1 MATQFTSTITEA
13 VESCDISIH
22 DPLTPA
28 QLAVIAKRCLTP
40 APSAYLV
47 EYNYQIH
54 LIVRAASQALGPARR
69 AFYQSRNEQEF
80 LERASSILDRIITS
94 HVDSVGHYPNIC
106 HPDCA
111 EFHRLNPKHASGLL
125 GYARFHKMTGDHVHP
140 GMGFIGLVPGH
151 QDEPFISVVVGNC
164 PFPQSIPT
172 LPYRVSFFG
181 TKPHNIVALK
191 TTGIGV
197 VTHVADILP
206 HPAYPN
212 DRSSENVLIRAKTG
226 AGKTS
231 SIIGLVEAMLKAELA
246 EGK

>member
-1 MATQFTSTITEA
+1 MSTRFTATIAEA

-28 QLAVIAKRCLTP
+28 QLAVIVKWCLTP
-40 APSAYLV
+40 APNAYLV

-54 LIVRAASQALGPARR
+54 LIVRAASQALSSARKTFYQTHDER
-69 AFYQSRNEQEF
+69 AFINQ
-80 LERASSILDRIITS
+80 ASVILDRVITD
-94 HVDSVGHYPNIC
+94 HVNSVGHYPNSC
-106 HPDCA
+106 RSDCT

-125 GYARFHKMTGDHVHP
+125 GYARFHKMTGDHVQP

-151 QDEPFISVVVGNC
+151 QDEPFISVVVGNY
-164 PFPQSIPT
+164 PFPRSIPAR
-172 LPYRVSFFG
+172 PYRVSFFG
-181 TKPHNIVALK
+181 IKPHNIVALK

-197 VTHVADILP
+197 VTHIANILP
-206 HPAYPN
+206 HPVYPN

-231 SIIGLVEAMLKAELA
+231 SIVGLVEAILKAESS